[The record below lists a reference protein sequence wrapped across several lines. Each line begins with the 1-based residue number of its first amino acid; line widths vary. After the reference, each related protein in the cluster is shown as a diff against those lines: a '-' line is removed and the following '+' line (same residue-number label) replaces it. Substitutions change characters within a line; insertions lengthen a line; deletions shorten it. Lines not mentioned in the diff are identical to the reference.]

1 MSFEKEKDFM
11 IQALEDNYTFNAEH
25 ILEEMDNLSMLLSL
39 YYRSKAVSHH
49 IHILKSVLIPFKICE
64 IIACFFVVW

>member
-1 MSFEKEKDFM
+1 MSFGKEKELM
-11 IQALEDNYTFNAEH
+11 IRLLEDNYTFNAEH

-49 IHILKSVLIPFKICE
+49 IQILKSVLVPFKICKT
-64 IIACFFVVW
+64 